1 MMLPC
6 WEMSPNPLGSGR
18 DTARPTPGGTPSS
31 RPRRVLL
38 VSEKHRVDQ
47 ILPVLEP
54 ERIIAKGSHPAE
66 ALAIAEDFKPCL
78 ILIDGDLP
86 LQWSNLPSEIRADH
100 DCPCVLLLPTA
111 SGAAVTAA
119 LRCDADTVMDWPLD
133 LVSLKRVLAQRTAS
147 GNPTGQ
153 TVELP
158 SFVVGGSAQMRE
170 VWRRVF
176 LLARSDRSILIE
188 GETGTGK
195 EVVAQAL
202 HRFSARRSA
211 PFVAVNCA
219 ALPETLLESELFGHE
234 RGSFTGAASRHR
246 GRFELA
252 HTGTLFLDEIG
263 DLPLSLQVKLLRVLQ
278 QRTLERVG
286 GSESIPIDVRVIT
299 ATHED
304 LARQVQRGRFR
315 SDLFYRLS
323 VLPISIPPL
332 RQRTG
337 DILSFW
343 HHFLEEGASQDSR
356 PVPVTRMAVKRI
368 LLRHDWPGNVR
379 ELQNVA
385 QHALAIATDDQIAP
399 ADLPAYLGKQAN
411 LVPAVPDLV
420 GLTMREAERT
430 VILQTYQ
437 ALGTVEATAEMLR
450 ISARKIHYRLKEY
463 KQQRQLYSTEIQ
475 APGKHLDESQPI
487 VRVLLAEDDDEL
499 RWALEECLKRE
510 GYEVIAVPDGN
521 AVLNHLGAALLLE
534 RREDPPDVIITDL
547 RLPGFTGMHLLEA
560 IRGKGWTVPVVVIS
574 AFGDERTRARAR
586 ELGATAFLD
595 KPLET
600 EQLKTVI
607 QNALV
612 PRSGGGAV

>member
-1 MMLPC
+1 
-6 WEMSPNPLGSGR
+6 MSPNRPGSGT
-18 DTARPTPGGTPSS
+18 DTTRPEPGGRALLPTDTDGL
-31 RPRRVLL
+31 RRVLL
-38 VSEKHRVDQ
+38 VSES
-47 ILPVLEP
+47 LEAG
-54 ERIIAKGSHPAE
+54 ELQALVGAEGIIVQGCHPAE
-66 ALAIAEDFKPCL
+66 ATAIAADFGPCL
-78 ILIDGDLP
+78 ALIDGDIPSLAKY
-86 LQWSNLPSEIRADH
+86 NLSREIRGGH
-100 DCPCVLLLPTA
+100 GCPCVLLLPTA
-111 SGAAVTAA
+111 SGEAVTAA
-119 LRCDADTVMDWPLD
+119 LRFDADTVMEWPLD
-133 LVSLKRVLAQRTAS
+133 LVSLRRVLAQQTAS
-147 GNPTGQ
+147 GSPTGQ

-176 LLARSDRSILIE
+176 LLSRSDGSILIQ

-202 HRFSARRSA
+202 HRFSARRFA

-219 ALPETLLESELFGHE
+219 ALPENLLESELFGHE
-234 RGSFTGAASRHR
+234 KGAFTGAASRHR

-252 HTGTLFLDEIG
+252 DKGTLFLDEIG
-263 DLPLSLQVKLLRVLQ
+263 DMPLSLQVKLLRVLQ

-286 GSESIPIDVRVIT
+286 GSEGISIDVRVIA
-299 ATHED
+299 ATHGD
-304 LARQVQRGRFR
+304 LAQQVQRGRFR

-332 RQRTG
+332 RRRKG

-343 HHFLEEGASQDSR
+343 DHFLEEGAALGSR
-356 PVPVTRMAVKRI
+356 PVPRTRMAVQRV

-379 ELQNVA
+379 ELQNAA
-385 QHALAIATDDQIAP
+385 QHALAIATDDQITP
-399 ADLPAYLGKQAN
+399 ADLPAYLCEHASP
-411 LVPAVPDLV
+411 LPAVPDLV
-420 GLTMREAERT
+420 GLTMKEAERA

-437 ALGTVEATAEMLR
+437 ALGTVDATAEMLR
-450 ISARKIHYRLKEY
+450 VSARKIHYRLKEY
-463 KQQRQLYSTEIQ
+463 RQQQQLYSTA
-475 APGKHLDESQPI
+475 APAEEDPDGGDLGVSRPI
-487 VRVLLAEDDDEL
+487 VRVLVAEDDDEL

-586 ELGATAFLD
+586 QLGATAFLD

-600 EQLKTVI
+600 EELMTVI

-612 PRSGGGAV
+612 PRGEG

>member
-1 MMLPC
+1 
-6 WEMSPNPLGSGR
+6 
-18 DTARPTPGGTPSS
+18 
-31 RPRRVLL
+31 
-38 VSEKHRVDQ
+38 
-47 ILPVLEP
+47 
-54 ERIIAKGSHPAE
+54 
-66 ALAIAEDFKPCL
+66 
-78 ILIDGDLP
+78 
-86 LQWSNLPSEIRADH
+86 
-100 DCPCVLLLPTA
+100 VLLLPTA
-111 SGAAVTAA
+111 SGEAVTAA
-119 LRCDADTVMDWPLD
+119 LRYDADTVMDWPLD
-133 LVSLKRVLAQRTAS
+133 LVSLRRVLAQRTAS

-176 LLARSDRSILIE
+176 LLARSDGSILIQ

-202 HRFSARRSA
+202 HRFSARRFA

-234 RGSFTGAASRHR
+234 KGAFTGAASRHR

-252 HTGTLFLDEIG
+252 DRGTLFLDEIG
-263 DLPLSLQVKLLRVLQ
+263 DMPLSLQVKLLRVLQ

-286 GSESIPIDVRVIT
+286 GSDGIPIDVRVIA
-299 ATHED
+299 ATHGD
-304 LARQVQRGRFR
+304 LAQQVQRGRFR

-323 VLPISIPPL
+323 VLPISIPAL
-332 RQRTG
+332 RQRKG

-343 HHFLEEGASQDSR
+343 DHFLEEGASLDAR
-356 PVPVTRMAVKRI
+356 PVPRTRMAVQRI

-399 ADLPAYLGKQAN
+399 ADLPAYLGKHAN
-411 LVPAVPDLV
+411 PVSAVPDLV
-420 GLTMREAERT
+420 GLTMREAERA

-437 ALGTVEATAEMLR
+437 ALGTVDAAAEMLR

-463 KQQRQLYSTEIQ
+463 KHQQQLYSTATQ
-475 APGKHLDESQPI
+475 ARELPDTGHLDASRPI

-499 RWALEECLKRE
+499 RWALEECLQRE
-510 GYEVIAVPDGN
+510 GYEVIAVPDGD

-560 IRGKGWTVPVVVIS
+560 IRGKGWTIPVVVIS

-586 ELGATAFLD
+586 QLGATAFLD

-600 EQLKTVI
+600 EELKAVI

-612 PRSGGGAV
+612 APGEE